1 MVVSYSTLVRGVVC
15 TKNVKHKRMT
25 SQYRNPKLLLLGG
38 SLEYQRLPNQLASMD
53 TLLQQVCFLYSVL
66 SSSVYAIMT

>member
-1 MVVSYSTLVRGVVC
+1 MIVSYSTLVRGVVC

-53 TLLQQVCFLYSVL
+53 TLLQQVYFLYSV
-66 SSSVYAIMT
+66 SSSNVYAIMT